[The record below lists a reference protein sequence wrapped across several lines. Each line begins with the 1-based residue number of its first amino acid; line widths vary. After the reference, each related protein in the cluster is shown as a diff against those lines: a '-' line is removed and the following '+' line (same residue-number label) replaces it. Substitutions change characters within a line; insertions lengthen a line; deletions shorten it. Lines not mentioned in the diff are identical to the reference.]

1 MPSFWQRLV
10 GTKEQTSTGQTLVN
24 YAESYLF
31 AFKVGSDEEKAR
43 LATKLYE
50 AANDVARRTGCTDFE
65 ALLSAGDR
73 PTRRAAHYS
82 RKRFDE
88 IEGDVQDECLLS
100 AYAVTHLMI
109 LNNILLLEDR
119 PRAKSIA
126 TSAAHLYSGA
136 AVREATA

>member
-1 MPSFWQRLV
+1 MPFFWQRLF
-10 GTKEQTSTGQTLVN
+10 GAKKQTSTGLTLVN
-24 YAESYLF
+24 YAENFLF
-31 AFKVGSDEEKAR
+31 AFKASSNEEKTR
-43 LATKLYE
+43 LANKLYE
-50 AANDVARRTGCTDFE
+50 AANDVARQAGCTDFV
-65 ALLSAGDR
+65 ALLGAGDL

-88 IEGDVQDECLLS
+88 MEVDVQDGYWLS

-136 AVREATA
+136 AVREATG